1 MKPTNQKTEILDRSY
16 NGEYKWTLGPN
27 YNFSPDGKISS
38 YSMVNVPQMGF
49 NEEYL
54 LLIGG
59 RFGGLNPEDY
69 SDKVHKYN
77 GKWSFFGNLQKTRAY
92 HGSVFLNGRVFI
104 IGGYEND
111 YNGWM
116 KTETWDSSKSRFET
130 ESTWPELNDWTTGSN
145 NVFIIPDYTNP

>member
-1 MKPTNQKTEILDRSY
+1 
-16 NGEYKWTLGPN
+16 
-27 YNFSPDGKISS
+27 
-38 YSMVNVPQMGF
+38 MVNVPQMGF

-59 RFGGLNPEDY
+59 YIGGYKY

-77 GKWSFFGNLQKTRAY
+77 GKWSFFGNLQKTRAN

-104 IGGYEND
+104 IGGYEN
-111 YNGWM
+111 YENRWM
-116 KTETWDSSKSRFET
+116 KTETWDTSKSRFET
-130 ESTWPELNDWTTGSN
+130 ESTWPELNYWTTSSN

>member
-1 MKPTNQKTEILDRSY
+1 MIYD
-16 NGEYKWTLGPN
+16 
-27 YNFSPDGKISS
+27 
-38 YSMVNVPQMGF
+38 SMVNVPQMGL

-59 RFGGLNPEDY
+59 RDY
-69 SDKVHKYN
+69 DDNFFDKVHKYN

-104 IGGYEND
+104 IGGIENGD
-111 YNGWM
+111 NHWM
-116 KTETWDSSKSRFET
+116 KIETWDSSKSRFET
-130 ESTWPELNDWTTGSN
+130 ESTWPELNSWTTASN